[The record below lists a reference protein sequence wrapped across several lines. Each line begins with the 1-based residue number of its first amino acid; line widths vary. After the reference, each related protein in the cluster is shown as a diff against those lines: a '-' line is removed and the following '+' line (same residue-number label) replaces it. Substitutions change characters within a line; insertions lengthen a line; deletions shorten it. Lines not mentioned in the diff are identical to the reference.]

1 MNSQWG
7 IISAVTIFGKNSKA
21 FYIFLC
27 FCASFQ
33 TGLLGQ
39 LLTSAVTKTP
49 HCVSHLQTVRS
60 EMPGKGGSSSVG
72 TMNYFALRSKRKMC
86 RDVKHADIVDI
97 TGLWLKP
104 GYTHCGPDQCW
115 NRCWQDN
122 WWKSFFLL
130 SLQQTDAGP
139 ISTQSHMKPIRN
151 SCIRLQMRY
160 CAHEILLLS
169 ETTLYLYGEG
179 LKLNSCDVVFA
190 VCCPNGSIWCKI
202 I

>member
-1 MNSQWG
+1 MRNNVNCDRIWEKTLKHFTFF
-7 IISAVTIFGKNSKA
+7 V
-21 FYIFLC
+21 FLC
-27 FCASFQ
+27 FFSDWP
-33 TGLLGQ
+33 LDQ
-39 LLTSAVTKTP
+39 LVTSAVTKTP
-49 HCVSHLQTVRS
+49 HCVSHLQSVHS
-60 EMPGKGGSSSVG
+60 ETPGKGGSSSVG
-72 TMNYFALRSKRKMC
+72 TTNHFALRSKWKMC
-86 RDVKHADIVDI
+86 RDVKHADLVDF

-160 CAHEILLLS
+160 CTHENLASIRGYFISLWWRIKVELLWCS
-169 ETTLYLYGEG
+169 F
-179 LKLNSCDVVFA
+179 CFA
-190 VCCPNGSIWCKI
+190 LP
-202 I
+202 